1 MILNKEKL
9 KLKYL
14 LGSYLKEKGYLSYE
28 DAIYDVVK
36 YMDEKAISSITQS
49 SLHYALN
56 FKVSNEYL
64 EEVMNWAEEKGIFEA
79 SSTPKKKTY
88 TLIRSPFI

>member
-1 MILNKEKL
+1 MHINKEKT

-14 LGSYLKEKGYLSYE
+14 LGTYLKEKKYKSNE
-28 DAIYDVVK
+28 DIIYDVIK
-36 YMDEKAISSITQS
+36 YMDEKQISSITSS

-64 EEVMNWAEEKGIFEA
+64 EEVMEKAIEDKIFIVDQT
-79 SSTPKKKTY
+79 SKKKTY
-88 TLIRSPFI
+88 TLKSSPFL

>member
-1 MILNKEKL
+1 MHLNKEKL
-9 KLKYL
+9 KLKHL
-14 LGSYLKEKGYLSYE
+14 LGTYLKEKSYLSYE
-28 DAIYDVVK
+28 DAIYDIIK
-36 YMDEKAISSITQS
+36 YMGEKENSSISHS

-64 EEVMNWAEEKGIFEA
+64 EEVMNWATDNKIFES
-79 SSTPKKKTY
+79 SSTSKKKTY